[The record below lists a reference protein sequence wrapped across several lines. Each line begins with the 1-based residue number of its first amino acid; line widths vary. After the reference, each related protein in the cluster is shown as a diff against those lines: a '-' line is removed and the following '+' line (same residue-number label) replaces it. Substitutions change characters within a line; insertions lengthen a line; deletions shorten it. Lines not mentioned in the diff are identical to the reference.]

1 MANPRKAWGIDI
13 GNRALKAVKLVRNA
27 DGRLKVSDFELIEHE
42 TPLSNAGDNRDAL
55 IQTALAN
62 FVQRRPEKGAS
73 IGVSVSGSNSLARF
87 IKLPPVEPKKIP
99 EIVRFEAIQQIP
111 FPLDEVEWSH
121 QLFQSPESPD
131 VEVGIFAM
139 RKELIN
145 AQLKFFTNV
154 ALNVEVVQLNPLAV
168 YNAMQYDQRIDG
180 ATMIIDLGSENTD
193 LIIADGETIWLR
205 SIPVGGKNF
214 TDILVKQFKLPFA
227 KAEELKRTAA
237 TSKYAK
243 QIFQAMR
250 PVFADLVAEVQ
261 RSIGFYASVHRDSR
275 LKRVLALG
283 GTFRLP
289 GLQKYLQ
296 QNLQLEVAR
305 IDRLEA
311 GGPEE
316 AKQRAAFEE
325 NLLSLAS
332 AYGLAIQAMGD
343 AKITSSLLPES
354 IRRQKMWSDK
364 TPWFAATAAACLVG
378 SGVALGSYFLQNLQ
392 YDQNKSVRD
401 HITEVLTL
409 GTHLDQQWSN
419 DVEQQG
425 AGDRQRIANV
435 ESMLWFRDLWPGLMS
450 DIQSCLPTPSNPL
463 LLSGDWGK
471 IKAATKRSD
480 RDMIMIDSITSVFDT
495 DLSKIPGTAPGAPGD
510 ASGQAAAAGAAPLP
524 NLVAGSIPAG
534 AHGFRLTIN
543 LVTPFGVRDVEAYN
557 FVEKSFVSN
566 LRAMGVSEAK
576 AGKDYMVVYADVTR
590 WQSVAA
596 DAPYLQQLA
605 SRLANR
611 QLVLQPPAA
620 NPGGGAA
627 AAPQAAVFGMG
638 AAPAAAPTQYLDPL
652 TGEDMTKDTV
662 IEVTALVMVGPPGT
676 LTVPAPPPATPAQ

>member
-13 GNRALKAVKLVRNA
+13 GNRALKAVKLVRGA

-87 IKLPPVEPKKIP
+87 IKLPPVEQKKIP

-111 FPLDEVEWSH
+111 FPLDEVEWSY
-121 QLFQSPESPD
+121 QLFQAPESPE

-145 AQLKFFTNV
+145 QQLKFFTDV
-154 ALNVEVVQLNPLAV
+154 GLNVEVVQLNPLAV
-168 YNAMQYDQRIDG
+168 YNAMQYDTRIDG

-316 AKQRAAFEE
+316 AKQRGAFEE

-354 IRRQKMWSDK
+354 IRREKMWSDK

-392 YDQNKSVRD
+392 YDQAKPTRD
-401 HITEVLTL
+401 HIQDVLNQ
-409 GTHLDQQWSN
+409 GKRLDDQWGN
-419 DVEQQG
+419 DVEQMG

-435 ESMLWFRDLWPGLMS
+435 ESMLWFRDMWPGLMG
-450 DIQSCLPTPSNPL
+450 DIQSCLPAPSNKV
-463 LLSGDWGK
+463 LLSGDWDK
-471 IKAATKRSD
+471 IKATKRSE
-480 RDMIMIDSITSVFDT
+480 RDMIFIDSIASIYDT
-495 DLSKIPGTAPGAPGD
+495 DLSKIPGA
-510 ASGQAAAAGAAPLP
+510 AAAAGDASSQGGAATGSLTNLP
-524 NLVAGSIPAG
+524 PGFIPAG

-543 LVTPFGVRDVEAYN
+543 LVTPYGARDVDAYN
-557 FVEKSFVSN
+557 FVENSFVKN
-566 LRAMGVSEAK
+566 LRNLTAGEAK
-576 AGKDYMVVYADVTR
+576 AGKEYLLVYADVTR

-596 DAPYLQQLA
+596 DVDYQRTLLT
-605 SRLANR
+605 RLNNR
-611 QLVLQPPAA
+611 QLAQQAA
-620 NPGGGAA
+620 VMTPMGGAA
-627 AAPQAAVFGMG
+627 MFGG
-638 AAPAAAPTQYLDPL
+638 FSGAAAPATDTTLNDPN
-652 TGEDMTKDTV
+652 TGEDMKHDTV
-662 IEVTALVMVGPPGT
+662 VEVTALILVGPPGT
-676 LTVPAPPPATPAQ
+676 LTVPTAPAAAATPPQ